1 MKAELGKLAHAL
13 GFFTRLTLPDPVWRH
28 AAPWRLD
35 QCARWF
41 PACGLLIGI
50 VPALVWLVATQWL
63 PPVLAAGLAVAA
75 AIVLTGALHEDGL
88 GDTADGLFGAHS
100 RERALEIMRDSAIGT
115 YGAAAL
121 IFSIGLRWAAL
132 ASLAPSA
139 GAAALVIAHIAARG
153 SIAVALNLSPYARK
167 NGTGALV
174 SHGISGAELARTLA
188 IAGLLALLFGSWAG
202 LLAAIAGVAAAA
214 LLHMRISKRLGGYTG
229 DTLGAME
236 QVCEIVIL
244 VVLAANWRI
253 A

>member
-13 GFFTRLTLPDPVWRH
+13 GFFTRLTLPDPIWRH

-50 VPALVWLVATQWL
+50 VPALCWLIASHWL
-63 PPVLAAGLAVAA
+63 PPAIAAGLAIAS
-75 AIVLTGALHEDGL
+75 AIALTGALHEDGL
-88 GDTADGLFGAHS
+88 SDTADGLFGAHS

-132 ASLAPSA
+132 ASLAPWA
-139 GAAALVIAHIAARG
+139 GAAALIIAHVVARG
-153 SIAVALNLSPYARK
+153 SIAAALNLSPYARK

-174 SHGISGAELARTLA
+174 SHGISRTELARTLA
-188 IAGLLALLFGSWAG
+188 VAVLLAMLFGGWAG
-202 LLAAIAGVAAAA
+202 LFAALAGIAAAA
-214 LLHMRISKRLGGYTG
+214 LLHWRIAGRLGGYTG

-236 QVCEIVIL
+236 QVCEIAIL
-244 VVLAANWRI
+244 VVLAAGWS
-253 A
+253 AS